1 MRIFLTGGSGFI
13 GRRFIKLALSN
24 GHYIYAVSR
33 NRKFVNKKNLIWLIG
48 EVDKDWK
55 KYMKKSDVLVHLA
68 AISDQESQKK
78 NSIKILSFNLEKSFK
93 MILKA
98 IDCKCKNF
106 VIASTSSEYLNNGK
120 CKSKGLSV
128 KSTRGFSSMYS
139 LSKIVF
145 SDLIKYLSKK
155 INVNFTIMRIFP
167 TYGVGENKNRLYPT
181 LKKFAKQGKN
191 LKIYNPF
198 EVRDF
203 TNVDYVAKVL
213 VDVCENKP
221 KKRFSIFHISSND
234 TKSIK
239 DFSTYFWKKFNAK
252 GSLKFKPTSKK
263 YYRHVSELKSN
274 WNLRNE
280 K

>member
-68 AISDQESQKK
+68 AISDQGHKK
-78 NSIKILSFNLEKSFK
+78 KILKILSFNLEKSFK

-98 IDCKCKNF
+98 IDCKCKYF

-145 SDLIKYLSKK
+145 SDLL
-155 INVNFTIMRIFP
+155 N
-167 TYGVGENKNRLYPT
+167 
-181 LKKFAKQGKN
+181 
-191 LKIYNPF
+191 IYQ
-198 EVRDF
+198 
-203 TNVDYVAKVL
+203 
-213 VDVCENKP
+213 
-221 KKRFSIFHISSND
+221 KR
-234 TKSIK
+234 
-239 DFSTYFWKKFNAK
+239 
-252 GSLKFKPTSKK
+252 
-263 YYRHVSELKSN
+263 
-274 WNLRNE
+274 
-280 K
+280 